1 MLTAMRRT
9 LAMLLAAVMLLTAMP
24 FAAIAEE
31 IFDDV
36 VIAVQDFEEET
47 AIEELSASEEI
58 EEDSE
63 VQELVIDNFDSAME
77 ISLDDNEIEDEIGM
91 SELPTMM
98 TLEDFVLSEY
108 GDDYILEQY
117 TGNDKNVVIPS
128 GVFWIWSKAFSDNTT
143 IESVTIPEGVKYISS
158 SAFRNCTNLK
168 KVVLPE
174 SLKEIGYQSF
184 IWCESLEEMWIPKN
198 TELCID
204 GDGNGWPF
212 WQESDILT
220 LYVYDGS
227 PAHEA
232 CKKYPGFTKFV
243 VIDDTEQ
250 IVLAMNKTSVD
261 PGYADSV
268 KFTISSDRAEKVRI
282 LADGN
287 YIGDEHALVN
297 GEVSFNQSFHVS
309 GTRKIQVE
317 GYYNGKWE
325 LKSTPQTLTV
335 NYMLPLGMPV
345 FTSITDNTD
354 MAVQNHAYTLKWA
367 DLKGAVEYCVYV
379 YSGDTQVYKDV
390 VGSATQVTIP
400 ASVFTTLG
408 QYVVEVIGMADRGQ
422 QSIPAAHA
430 FIQVVESAQYCDHD
444 DVYVDYRITGYNK
457 YDKAPKFHEVATEY
471 SKICH
476 ECAYVLKR
484 WTEYTTEDHRFN
496 SNDECTVCGFE
507 KYQVG
512 KLYITG
518 KDVLIVG
525 ESTTLTVYDSNG
537 NKVSNKEL
545 TWKCDW
551 DRYAKVNSSGKVT
564 AKKSMSVTITAT
576 DKNGVSGEIWIWILD
591 KATGVTLKFKDGEE
605 INPKTTY
612 TVDKDKTPTIILSV
626 LVHPDTGDSR
636 HRSISWKSSN
646 TKIATVSDKGVVT
659 LLSDGSVQ
667 ITATTKDGTNKKATL
682 KLKVVDPYKPTSI
695 ALNDSGTIP
704 VNKGETLFLGYTLK
718 PENAKAQLTWKSSNK
733 KIATVDA
740 DGAVTVVKEGTVTI
754 TVKTHNGKQ
763 DTVKVKVSDPS
774 KPTSIVLDDSK
785 TITLSK
791 GEVKVLGY
799 SLKPSTATATL
810 KWKSSN
816 KKIVAVSNGVV
827 TGVKAGN
834 ATITVTTHNGKKDTI
849 KIKVA
854 DSTKPKSISLTDGKK
869 ITITKGQKY
878 SLGYELTPATA
889 ETKLTW
895 KSDKTSVVSVDK
907 YGTITGKKKGTAN
920 ITVTTS
926 NKLTAKIKVTVASA
940 TVTVSQPEVSFKDYQ
955 SSKIHVLDLANIKDN
970 GAFRIEWEGKN
981 ANSYTYKAILMN
993 SRPVGSSNESSGA
1006 TELAFGSKQNTTSIS
1021 IPKSKLAVGKF
1032 VKVAIQAH
1040 NADGLDS
1047 SYPWVGFEIV
1057 DSSVVD
1063 MYGTPWVQETG
1074 TEGDMYTVAVTVP
1087 KKATHVSIAYV
1098 DGGVVTEAKAFAKS
1112 DVTIKTASDNNSI
1125 LNAQY
1130 DKWVFGY
1137 PFSAGNASNG
1147 YKRTTLLRVSFDNKN
1162 TWSNVKESSVF
1173 VVKPKEANNES
1184 RIQEAIQR
1192 AEAVMNITWSPK
1204 KTITAW
1210 EGKDEYNSAYAAG
1223 KNYSGFPYGQVVDK
1237 TKTQFDQLWE
1247 STIKEYSDTLTYKNF
1262 QGGTMLLYN
1271 GKSFESAKN
1280 SFLNAIGD
1288 AGHRIYDNDYYT
1300 CHNNK
1305 PKQVRQSPLLATDCS
1320 AFVSYMIGSKKTYTT
1335 RDFIDQAKNYKNS
1348 PNGGFICREVSRDK
1362 IKRGDLIC
1370 AAGNHVV
1377 FVAEVK
1383 SNGNVV
1389 VYEQNAHQRTVTI
1402 NGKQYTTNTYKCERN
1417 LNSEYDST
1425 FKILRI
1431 NWENIK

>member
-1 MLTAMRRT
+1 MFTAMRRT
-9 LAMLLAAVMLLTAMP
+9 LAMLLAAMMLLTAMP
-24 FAAIAEE
+24 FATIAEE

-98 TLEDFVLSEY
+98 TSEDFVLSEY

-128 GVFWIWSKAFSDNTT
+128 GVLWIWSDAFSNNTT
-143 IESVTIPEGVKYISS
+143 IESVTIPEGVKYISN
-158 SAFRNCTNLK
+158 SAFSDCTNLK

-174 SLKEIGYQSF
+174 SLKSIGKHSF
-184 IWCESLEEMWIPKN
+184 NWCESLEELWIPKN
-198 TELCID
+198 TELDIED
-204 GDGNGWPF
+204 NGHGWPF
-212 WQESDILT
+212 WQESGILT

-232 CKKYPGFTKFV
+232 CKKYPGYTKFV

-297 GEVSFNQSFHVS
+297 GVVSFNQSFHVS

-317 GYYNGKWE
+317 GYYNGKWA

-335 NYMLPLGMPV
+335 SYLSALGTPE
-345 FTSITDNTD
+345 FTSITGNTD
-354 MAVQNHAYTLKWA
+354 TAVQNQAYTLKWA
-367 DLKGAVEYCVYV
+367 ALKDAVEYCVYV
-379 YSGDTQVYKDV
+379 YDGDTQVYKEV
-390 VGSATQVTIP
+390 VGSGTQVTIP

-422 QSIPAAHA
+422 QSNPAAHA
-430 FIQVVESAQYCDHD
+430 YIQVVESTQNCNHD

-457 YDKAPKFHEVATEY
+457 YDEAPKFHEVATEY

-476 ECAYVLKR
+476 DCAYVLKR

-496 SNDECTVCGFE
+496 SNDKCTVCGFE

-537 NKVSNKEL
+537 KKVSNKAL

-551 DRYAKVNSSGKVT
+551 DWYAKINSSGKVT
-564 AKKSMSVTITAT
+564 AKKSGPVTITAT

-605 INPKTTY
+605 INKKTTY

-646 TKIATVSDKGVVT
+646 TKIATVSNKGVVT
-659 LLSDGSVQ
+659 LLSDGNVQ

-682 KLKVVDPYKPTSI
+682 KLKVTDPYKPTSI
-695 ALNDSGTIP
+695 ALNDSGTIK
-704 VNKGETLFLGYTLK
+704 VNKGETVTLGYTLK
-718 PENAKAQLTWKSSNK
+718 PEAAKADLSWKTSNK
-733 KIATVDA
+733 KIATVEN
-740 DGAVTVVKEGTVTI
+740 GMVTGKKEGTVTI

-763 DTVKVKVSDPS
+763 DTVKVKVVDPY
-774 KPTSIVLDDSK
+774 KPTSIVLDDNK

-799 SLKPSTATATL
+799 SLKPNTATATL
-810 KWKSSN
+810 KWRSSN

-849 KIKVA
+849 KIKVV
-854 DSTKPKSISLTDGKK
+854 DSAKPKSISLKAGKK
-869 ITITKGQKY
+869 ITITQGQKY
-878 SLGYELTPATA
+878 SLGYELTPVTA

-895 KSDKTSVVSVDK
+895 KSDKTSIVSVDK

-926 NKLTAKIKVTVASA
+926 NKLTAKIKVTVTNA
-940 TVTVSQPEVSFKDYQ
+940 TVTVAQPEVSFKDYQ
-955 SSKIHVLDLANIKDN
+955 AGKVHILDLANIKDN
-970 GAFRIEWEGKN
+970 GAFSIAWEGKN

-1006 TELAFGSKQNTTSIS
+1006 TELDFGSKENTTSIS

-1087 KKATHVSIAYV
+1087 KKATHVAIAYV

-1137 PFSAGNASNG
+1137 PFSAGDASNG
-1147 YKRTTLLRVSFDNKN
+1147 YKRTTLLRASFDNKN
-1162 TWSNVKESSVF
+1162 TWSNVKESSAF

-1210 EGKDEYNSAYAAG
+1210 EGKNGYNSSYAAG
-1223 KNYSGFPYGQVVDK
+1223 KNYSGFPYGQVANK
-1237 TKTQFDQLWE
+1237 TKAQFDQMWE
-1247 STIKEYSDTLTYKNF
+1247 SAIKKYSDTLTYKNF

-1288 AGHRIYDNDYYT
+1288 AEHRIYDNDYYT
-1300 CHNNK
+1300 CHNSS
-1305 PKQVRQSPLLATDCS
+1305 PKQVRQSPLLGTDCS

-1335 RDFIDQAKNYKNS
+1335 SGFIDQANKYEKNPK
-1348 PNGGFICREVSRDK
+1348 GGYICRYVSRDE

-1383 SNGNVV
+1383 NNGKVL
-1389 VYEQNAHQRTVTI
+1389 VYEQNATQRQVTI